1 MGESSQFLASRKVWT
16 TLITNTQYLPG
27 LLTLAFSLEKQNS
40 KYPLVALYT
49 DGFPS
54 KGQAILA
61 ARGILTQ
68 RIEYLKPKGDVDYSK
83 DPRFH
88 DCWSKLT
95 PFGLL
100 EYDRVVQ
107 LDSDMVVLRNMDEL
121 MDLELDAPELNGM
134 GVRVFAAGHACIC
147 NPLKKTHY
155 PEDWIRENCAFT
167 TQHSTPLIAQTIA
180 PPTNASPLGFING
193 GLQVVNPSRAVFNLI
208 LAHLESDAVLKADFA
223 DQSLL
228 SDLFKNR
235 WVPLPYVYNAL
246 KTLRWPGVHAEIW
259 RDDEVKNIHY
269 ILTPKPWEEVDDTG
283 RNTSHDPTHALWI
296 AVNAERL
303 ASEQVRNIPPYY
315 L

>member
-1 MGESSQFLASRKVWT
+1 M
-16 TLITNTQYLPG
+16 
-27 LLTLAFSLEKQNS
+27 S
-40 KYPLVALYT
+40 KRRSNNL
-49 DGFPS
+49 S
-54 KGQAILA
+54 C
-61 ARGILTQ
+61 Q
-68 RIEYLKPKGDVDYSK
+68 R
-83 DPRFH
+83 R
-88 DCWSKLT
+88 
-95 PFGLL
+95 
-100 EYDRVVQ
+100 
-107 LDSDMVVLRNMDEL
+107 
-121 MDLELDAPELNGM
+121 
-134 GVRVFAAGHACIC
+134 
-147 NPLKKTHY
+147 
-155 PEDWIRENCAFT
+155 IRENCAFT